1 MADNEVEKLKQ
12 QIEEMKKQV
21 EEYNNILLSLTSN
34 LYSQFKFPTLK
45 LNNEIETIINTIKNF
60 SFE

>member
-1 MADNEVEKLKQ
+1 MADVKDLEK
-12 QIEEMKKQV
+12 QIEQMKKQV

>member
-1 MADNEVEKLKQ
+1 MADVKELEK
-12 QIEEMKKQV
+12 QIEEMKRQV

>member
-1 MADNEVEKLKQ
+1 MADVKDLEK